1 MWGLFDITIFNI
13 GFGAGGAIIWF
24 FKPTLQKWVLGANAL
39 SAKLHAQADAL
50 APKVTAA
57 VDAVKKL

>member
-1 MWGLFDITIFNI
+1 MFVLTFLGDILVFV
-13 GFGAGGAIIWF
+13 AGGAFVWF
-24 FKPTLQKWVLGANAL
+24 LKPWIQKMVIGANAL

-57 VDAVKKL
+57 VDAIKKV

>member
-1 MWGLFDITIFNI
+1 MFVLTFLGDVIVFV
-13 GFGAGGAIIWF
+13 AGGALIWF
-24 FKPTLQKWVLGANAL
+24 CKPAIQKMVLGANAL

-57 VDAVKKL
+57 VDAIKKV

>member
-1 MWGLFDITIFNI
+1 MFVLTFLGDILVFVA
-13 GFGAGGAIIWF
+13 GAAFVWF
-24 FKPTLQKWVLGANAL
+24 LKPWIQKMVLGANAL

-57 VDAVKKL
+57 VDAIKKV